1 MRDELTR
8 QVWDLLGGAAGELE
22 RLTIT
27 GPPTTLTSRFP
38 VTDVSA
44 AVVGAALLAATAG
57 DGTGGAGPEVGIDTR
72 QLGVAMRSERY
83 LRRDGAS
90 PGDPFDPLSAYHR
103 TADGWLRLHA
113 NYPWHRAAARRVL
126 DLPDDAGP
134 GDVAAAARHWNAEE
148 LETAVHRNGGVAA
161 AVRTEEQWRA
171 TPAGVAAAALPL
183 VGTRVLG
190 EAAPRPVRRPRVLD
204 LTRVIAGPVATR
216 TLAAHG
222 AEVVRLDAPDRPELP
237 AQAWETLAGKH
248 SALLDL
254 ATGGEQLDALLA
266 GADVVVTGYRPHALD
281 RFGLAPQTLAER
293 FPGLVVVTLSA
304 WGEPGPWAGRRG
316 FDSLVQAACGIGE
329 SERRDPDPASAPG
342 ALPAQV
348 LDHATG
354 YLGAAAALLA
364 LARQRRSG
372 GTLHVRLAL
381 AGTASWLQSLPRTA
395 EPTTAE
401 VVDAT
406 PWTEEVATPDGVLTL
421 ASPPGTVDGRTLRW
435 PAPPPAYGAAPATW
449 PTGKAAT

>member
-8 QVWDLLGGAAGELE
+8 QVWDLLGGRPEDLR

-44 AVVGAALLAATAG
+44 AVVGSALLAATS
-57 DGTGGAGPEVGIDTR
+57 GAGAPEVGIDTR

-83 LRRDGAS
+83 LRHDGAS
-90 PGDPFDPLSAYHR
+90 PGDPFDPLSAFHR

-126 DLPDDAGP
+126 DLPDGAGP
-134 GDVAAAARHWNAEE
+134 GDVAAAARHWRAEE
-148 LETAVHRNGGVAA
+148 LETAVHENGGVAA
-161 AVRTEEQWRA
+161 AVRTQEQWRA
-171 TPAGVAAAALPL
+171 TPAGAAAAALPL

-190 EAAPRPVRRPRVLD
+190 DAAPRPVRRPRVLD

-248 SALLDL
+248 SAVLDL
-254 ATGGEQLDALLA
+254 ATGAPQLEALLA
-266 GADVVVTGYRPHALD
+266 GADVVVTGYRPGALD
-281 RFGLAPQTLAER
+281 RFGLAPETLAER

-364 LARQRRSG
+364 LARQRREG
-372 GTLHVRLAL
+372 GTPHVRLAL

-395 EPTTAE
+395 EPAPAGE
-401 VVDAT
+401 VDGT
-406 PWTEEVATPDGVLTL
+406 PWTEDVATPDGVLTL
-421 ASPPGTVDGRTLRW
+421 ASPPGTVDGQGVRW
-435 PAPPPAYGAAPATW
+435 PAPAPAYGAAPPSW
-449 PTGKAAT
+449 PARTQPS